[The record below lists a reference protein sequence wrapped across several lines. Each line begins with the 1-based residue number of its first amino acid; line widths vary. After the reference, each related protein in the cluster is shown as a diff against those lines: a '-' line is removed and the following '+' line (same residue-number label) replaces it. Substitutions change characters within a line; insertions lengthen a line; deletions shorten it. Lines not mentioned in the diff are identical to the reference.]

1 MDVAGETT
9 GEGRM
14 SRTWSRAALAAGVIL
29 LVAVLALLAVR
40 LLDDEPTAAS
50 PQDSTASD
58 APSAESGSPTP
69 DPYPDADN
77 TGVPTGTELTPY
89 AGPCTITETVVLS
102 AVDATG
108 VCPAIVVQ
116 AAGVRIESS
125 RVPRVESTATQVD
138 PTYSVEVVDSEVVAG
153 KWIGG
158 AVWGSN
164 LTVLRTDVTGGQH
177 SVHCGSRCVVEDSWL
192 HEQFNPPGEAAHNN
206 AFISNGGTDMVVRHN
221 TLHCT
226 AELNPTGGGCTAD
239 LSLFGDF
246 EPISDVLVEGN
257 LFKANDSSA
266 SYCAY
271 GGQAPGKPYPDATGV
286 VFAGNVFERGAN
298 GMCGVYGPITSF
310 DPAASGNEWRNNTWD
325 DGTELVPE

>member
-1 MDVAGETT
+1 MAG
-9 GEGRM
+9 R
-14 SRTWSRAALAAGVIL
+14 RSRAVLAAAAVAVV
-29 LVAVLALLAVR
+29 VAVLAVVAVR
-40 LLDDEPTAAS
+40 LLDDEPTVAS
-50 PQDSTASD
+50 PQDATASD
-58 APSAESGSPTP
+58 GPASAATGSSSP
-69 DPYPDADN
+69 DAYPDADS
-77 TGVPTGTELTPY
+77 TGVPPGTELAPY
-89 AGPCTITETVVLS
+89 EGPCTITETVVLS

-116 AAGVRIESS
+116 AAGVRIEAS

-153 KWIGG
+153 EWIGG

-177 SVHCGSRCVVEDSWL
+177 SVHCGTGCAVEDSWL
-192 HEQFNPPGEAAHNN
+192 HDQFNPPGEAAHNN

-221 TLHCT
+221 VLHCT
-226 AELNPTGGGCTAD
+226 AELNDTGGGCTAD

-246 EPISDVLVEGN
+246 EPIRDVRVEDN

-271 GGQAPGKPYPDATGV
+271 GGHAPGKPHPDATGV

-298 GMCGVYGPITSF
+298 QMCGVYGPITSF
-310 DPAASGNEWRNNTWD
+310 DPTAAGNEWRDNTWD